1 MEHAIATVVDNLK
14 KSTICFKFQCN
25 KIQNLKI
32 GLILTFTDSRSP
44 LSSTH
49 LKNFPPKNCTP
60 MIENINQNTRQTS
73 STLKIDGIAYIR
85 AFTTIYN

>member
-1 MEHAIATVVDNLK
+1 MEHAVTAVIDNLQK
-14 KSTICFKFQCN
+14 LLYSFYLTSIKNNIKTYQVH
-25 KIQNLKI
+25 
-32 GLILTFTDSRSP
+32 TFTDKRSP

-73 STLKIDGIAYIR
+73 RTLKIDGIAYIR
-85 AFTTIYN
+85 AFTTI